1 MQTQEIISDK
11 IEIEQEILTTITSAK
26 SETYMMLIMPIIIVV
41 MMSSMGGGLLDTLF
55 TTMAGHLAATVA
67 LILFAVSYIIAV
79 KASTIKV

>member
-1 MQTQEIISDK
+1 
-11 IEIEQEILTTITSAK
+11 
-26 SETYMMLIMPIIIVV
+26 MMLIMPIIIVV

-55 TTMAGHLAATVA
+55 TTMTGHLAATVA